1 MSRAIPS
8 SLLSALIGD
17 NIQPFF
23 AVELMF
29 DTRTTTD
36 INGDTV
42 NIGPLRMWTGIGD
55 RTISVQGS
63 NQVFT
68 GTGSL
73 LTIGDL
79 EEVGDLSAKS
89 VDLTLSGIPVSIVSL
104 ALQEPYQRRVMRLY
118 LGEQSDSSVVEIFSG
133 KMDKMTIVDEADSS
147 TINLTVE
154 SKLIELERPSGW
166 RYTNENHQS
175 RYDGDTFFSYVQ
187 SMQDQTLIWGK

>member
-17 NIQPFF
+17 SIQPYY

-29 DTRTTTD
+29 DTRTTSD
-36 INGDTV
+36 ING
-42 NIGPLRMWTGIGD
+42 NSIEIGPLRMWTGIGD
-55 RTISVQGS
+55 RTINVQGS
-63 NQVFT
+63 DQVFT

-73 LTIGDL
+73 LSIGDL
-79 EEVGDLSAKS
+79 EEVGDLSAKA

-133 KMDKMTIVDEADSS
+133 KMDKMTIVDEAESS
-147 TINLTVE
+147 RINLTVE

-187 SMQDQTLIWGK
+187 SMQDIKLIWGK

>member
-17 NIQPFF
+17 KIQPYF

-29 DTRTTTD
+29 DSA
-36 INGDTV
+36 
-42 NIGPLRMWTGIGD
+42 PLRMWTGLGD
-55 RTISVQGS
+55 KTINVQGS
-63 NQVFT
+63 DQVFT

-79 EEVGDLSAKS
+79 EEVGDLSSKS
-89 VDLTLSGIPVSIVSL
+89 VELTLSGIPVSLVSL
-104 ALQEPYQRRVMRLY
+104 ALQEPYQRRVMRMY
-118 LGEQSDSSVVEIFSG
+118 LGEQSNSSVVEIFSG
-133 KMDKMTIVDEADSS
+133 KMDKMRISDEADSS
-147 TINLTVE
+147 VISLTVE

-175 RYDGDTFFSYVQ
+175 RYAGDTFFSYVQ
-187 SMQDQTLIWGK
+187 SMQDQTLVWGKSN

>member
-17 NIQPFF
+17 SIKPYF

-29 DTRTTTD
+29 DSRTTTD
-36 INGDTV
+36 VYGNTTQ
-42 NIGPLRMWTGIGD
+42 IGPLRMWTGIGD
-55 RTISVQGS
+55 RTINVQGS

-68 GTGSL
+68 GTGNL

-133 KMDKMTIVDEADSS
+133 KMDKMTIVDEAESS

>member
-8 SLLSALIGD
+8 SLLSALISD
-17 NIQPFF
+17 NIEPYF

-29 DTRTTTD
+29 DS
-36 INGDTV
+36 
-42 NIGPLRMWTGIGD
+42 GPLRLWTGYGD
-55 RTISVQGS
+55 KTINVQGS

-89 VDLTLSGIPVSIVSL
+89 VDLTFTGIPASIVSL
-104 ALQEPYQRRVMRLY
+104 ALQEPYQRRAMRLY
-118 LGEQSDSSVVEIFSG
+118 LGEKSVSSVVEIFSG
-133 KMDKMTIVDEADSS
+133 KMDKMKISDQSESS
-147 TINLTVE
+147 TIALTVE

-187 SMQDQTLIWGK
+187 SMQDQTLIWGKQS

>member
-17 NIQPFF
+17 SIQPYF

-29 DTRTTTD
+29 DSRTTTD
-36 INGDTV
+36 VYGNTTE
-42 NIGPLRMWTGIGD
+42 IGPLRMWTGVGD
-55 RTISVQGS
+55 RTINVQGS

-68 GTGSL
+68 GTGNL

-133 KMDKMTIVDEADSS
+133 KMDKMTIVDEAESS

>member
-17 NIQPFF
+17 SIQPYF

-29 DTRTTTD
+29 DIRTTTD

-42 NIGPLRMWTGIGD
+42 DIGPLRMWTGLGD
-55 RTISVQGS
+55 KTINVQGS

-79 EEVGDLSAKS
+79 EEVGDLASKS
-89 VDLTLSGIPVSIVSL
+89 VELTLSGIPTSIVSL

-133 KMDKMTIVDEADSS
+133 KMDKMTIVDEAESS

-187 SMQDQTLIWGK
+187 SMQDQTLVWGK

>member
-17 NIQPFF
+17 SIQPYF

-29 DTRTTTD
+29 DSRTTTD
-36 INGDTV
+36 VYGNTTQ
-42 NIGPLRMWTGIGD
+42 IGPLRMWTG
-55 RTISVQGS
+55 
-63 NQVFT
+63 
-68 GTGSL
+68 
-73 LTIGDL
+73 IGDL

-89 VDLTLSGIPVSIVSL
+89 VELTLSGIPVSIVSL
-104 ALQEPYQRRVMRLY
+104 ALQEPYQRRVMRMY

-133 KMDKMTIVDEADSS
+133 KMDKMTIVDEAESS

>member
-8 SLLSALIGD
+8 SLLNALVGD
-17 NIQPFF
+17 NIKPFY

-42 NIGPLRMWTGIGD
+42 NIGPLRMWTGLGD
-55 RTISVQGS
+55 KTINVQGS
-63 NQVFT
+63 DQVFT

-89 VDLTLSGIPVSIVSL
+89 VELTLSGIPVSIVSL

-133 KMDKMTIVDEADSS
+133 KMDKMRISDEANSS
-147 TINLTVE
+147 TIALTVE

-166 RYTNENHQS
+166 RYTDENHQS
-175 RYDGDTFFSYVQ
+175 RYAGDSFFSYVQ
-187 SMQDQTLIWGK
+187 SLQDKTLVWGK